1 MGSADDVRG
10 DDVRGD
16 DVWAEDVRAE
26 EVREQFPILAGRP
39 ELTYFDSAAT
49 AQKPQAVLD
58 AVASYLTTSNANAG
72 RGTYP
77 WANETTRRVERA
89 RERVKEFL
97 GDRLPGPSAV
107 HFTSGTTEGLRTIA
121 RDWLVPYLSDGLSD
135 GDEIL
140 VPYADHQANLEPWLE
155 ARRLLAERGVDIRI
169 RDIPRQASSGDY
181 DHRALAEVV
190 GPRTRFV
197 AATHVHHVYG
207 GDMNVHRLRAA
218 VGPDV
223 PICLDAAQ
231 SVGHLPV
238 RVATGAGGGG
248 GSGAG
253 GEGPDLDVDFVVFSG
268 HKAMALPGTGAVWA
282 RNTRGPVL
290 RPEGWQ
296 GTPNTVGIVS
306 LHAALDWLDAAGPE
320 RIARHVTAL
329 ATRLT
334 DRLRRLEPY
343 EILGCPTSL
352 AAESALPMAQ
362 RRHGIVTF
370 RHRDIP
376 SDDLGF
382 ILFSHGFMV
391 RADNLCQAGVDAA
404 SGSVRVSLHVYNTE
418 EEVDRLLAVL
428 AGLASPG

>member
-1 MGSADDVRG
+1 MDGHTPD
-10 DDVRGD
+10 
-16 DVWAEDVRAE
+16 EDRLWQRRL
-26 EVREQFPILAGRP
+26 REQFPIIAAHP
-39 ELTYFDSAAT
+39 ELAYLDSAAT

-58 AVASYLTTSNANAG
+58 AVQTYLTTSNANAG

-77 WANETTRRVERA
+77 WANKTTELVERA
-89 RERVKEFL
+89 RRRVKEFL
-97 GDRLPGPSAV
+97 GDPRPEHSSV

-121 RDWLVPYLSDGLSD
+121 RDWLVPRLTD

-140 VPYADHQANLEPWLE
+140 VPFSDHQANLEPWE
-155 ARRLLAERGVDIRI
+155 ETRRLLAARGVDVRL
-169 RDIPRQASSGDY
+169 RALPYQAASGDY
-181 DHRALAEVV
+181 DHRALAEAV

-218 VGPDV
+218 VGPEV

-238 RVATGAGGGG
+238 DVGD
-248 GSGAG
+248 
-253 GEGPDLDVDFVVFSG
+253 PDLDVDFVVFSG
-268 HKAMALPGTGAVWA
+268 HKVMALPGTGAVWA
-282 RNTRGPVL
+282 RNTRGPAL
-290 RPEGWQ
+290 TPTGWE

-306 LHAALDWLDAAGPE
+306 LLAALDWLDAAGVD
-320 RIARHVTAL
+320 RVARHAVRL

-334 DRLRRLEPY
+334 DRLRLLDVY
-343 EILGCPTSL
+343 EILGCTASL
-352 AAESALPMAQ
+352 AADSPLPQGQ
-362 RRHGIVTF
+362 RRQGIVTF

-391 RADNLCQAGVDAA
+391 RADSLCQAGADERNGV
-404 SGSVRVSLHVYNTE
+404 VRVSLHVHNTE
-418 EEVDRLLAVL
+418 EEIDRLLSVL
-428 AGLASPG
+428 ESLA

>member
-1 MGSADDVRG
+1 MRG
-10 DDVRGD
+10 ETHAGD
-16 DVWAEDVRAE
+16 GLWQQKARA
-26 EVREQFPILAGRP
+26 QFPIITAHP
-39 ELTYFDSAAT
+39 ELAYLDSAAT
-49 AQKPQAVLD
+49 SQKPRAVLD
-58 AVASYLTTSNANAG
+58 AVQAYLTTSNANAG

-77 WANETTRRVERA
+77 WANRTTGVIERA

-97 GDRLPGPSAV
+97 GDREPDRSTV
-107 HFTSGTTEGLRTIA
+107 HFTSGTTEGLRTVA
-121 RDWLVPYLSDGLSD
+121 RDWLVEHLTD

-140 VPYADHQANLEPWLE
+140 VPFSDHRANLDPWLE
-155 ARRLLAERGVDIRI
+155 ARRLLAERGTEVRV
-169 RDIPRQASSGDY
+169 RALPCQETSGDY
-181 DHRALAEVV
+181 DHRALADVV

-231 SVGHLPV
+231 SVGHLPL
-238 RVATGAGGGG
+238 RVGD
-248 GSGAG
+248 
-253 GEGPDLDVDFVVFSG
+253 PVLDVDFVVFSG
-268 HKAMALPGTGAVWA
+268 HKALALPGTGAVWA

-290 RPEGWQ
+290 APSGWQ

-306 LHAALDWLDAAGPE
+306 LLAALDWLDAVGVD
-320 RIARHVTAL
+320 RIAAHVTRL

-334 DRLRRLEPY
+334 DRLRRLDAY
-343 EILGCPTSL
+343 EVLGCPASL
-352 AAESALPMAQ
+352 AADSTLPAAQ
-362 RRHGIVTF
+362 RRHGIVTL

-391 RADNLCQAGVDAA
+391 RADSLCQAGADDGT
-404 SGSVRVSLHVYNTE
+404 GSVRVSLHVYNTDE
-418 EEVDRLLAVL
+418 EIDRLLTVL
-428 AGLASPG
+428 DSMA